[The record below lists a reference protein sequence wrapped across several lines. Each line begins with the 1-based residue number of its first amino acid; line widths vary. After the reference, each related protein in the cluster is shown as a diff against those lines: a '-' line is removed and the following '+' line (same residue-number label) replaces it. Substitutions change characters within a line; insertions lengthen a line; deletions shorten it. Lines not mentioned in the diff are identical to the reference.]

1 MNRSTIISFLLL
13 SMLSIGAYAQEKEQT
28 DSIRFAQA
36 QEKGLKIGDQVP
48 EVFLDKIVHADG
60 TVTSGNLS
68 DYADRLLILDFM
80 YTTCSSC
87 IGGLP
92 HKDQLQ
98 KEFGDR
104 VKIMTVVGG
113 ELYSPGIIA
122 RENAD
127 FIKKY
132 LTNPNSFLSIRGVQ
146 IPWVVENKTLNT
158 LFPHILVS
166 HLVWIYK
173 GKVLAFTEGDYVDRH
188 NIKMI
193 LAGKDPELPV
203 KNDFVPAVDEKT
215 ALITQGRER
224 FTGKISKHYAA
235 IFPAYQD
242 GVETRSG
249 TVIDSL
255 NRTRRDY
262 IINLPILNI
271 YTSRWMQVLDT
282 FFTLDP
288 TSILLEVKDPSMYV
302 GLEDKKEYNLVSRN
316 KTNICYE
323 SIRPSIGQSDKEV
336 ALTTI
341 YDLDHLLGLY
351 GRFEQKKMKSLI
363 LVRTDSIDRLRSKGI
378 PKAGD
383 AKLDPPNMIIRNQ
396 KLDLLVWQLNQ
407 QYGNPP
413 VFDETGYSAMVDMDL
428 QLNGWKDI
436 PALRTQLNTYGL
448 DLREE
453 ERELNVFVLTEQHK
467 P

>member
-1 MNRSTIISFLLL
+1 MKIQMILIGFLLCL
-13 SMLSIGAYAQEKEQT
+13 LKGGIYAQDNEEERHTQLM
-28 DSIRFAQA
+28 QA

-48 EVFLDKIVHADG
+48 DVLLDKIVHADG
-60 TVTSGNLS
+60 TVTSGKLS

-113 ELYSPGIIA
+113 ELYSPGMIA
-122 RENAD
+122 RENTD

-193 LAGKDPELPV
+193 LAGKNPELPL
-203 KNDFVPAVDEKT
+203 KNDFVSAVDEKT
-215 ALITQGRER
+215 ALIIQGHER
-224 FTGKISKHYAA
+224 FTGKISKHYVAV
-235 IFPAYQD
+235 FPAYQD

-249 TVIDSL
+249 TMIDSVK
-255 NRTRRDY
+255 RTRRDY

-288 TSILLEVKDPSMYV
+288 TSIVLEVKDPSMYV

-323 SIRPSIGQSDKEV
+323 SVRPATGQSDKEV

-341 YDLDHLLGLY
+341 HDLDHLLGLN
-351 GRFEQKKMKSLI
+351 GRFEQRKMKSLI

-436 PALRTQLNTYGL
+436 PALRAQLNTYGL

-453 ERELNVFVLTEQHK
+453 EREQKVFVLTEQYK